1 MTPTELV
8 KNLAAGRLSLAD
20 ARVLIH
26 GMRWRVPPLPD
37 YSDPDNPVSPTR
49 IGDAWNPADS
59 ADELMSAAESA
70 GLDPDTR
77 EALASA
83 YMEAPNK
90 LRLTIEQLESGE
102 GDPASEWSAAAEPA
116 AEGEPDDEEPEEAPE
131 DDGEEAEEPE

>member
-26 GMRWRVPPLPD
+26 GMQWREPPLPD

-49 IGDAWNPADS
+49 IGDAWNIADS
-59 ADELMSAAESA
+59 AEELMSAAESA

-77 EALASA
+77 AALASA

-90 LRLTIEQLESGE
+90 LHLTIEQLESGE
-102 GDPASEWSAAAEPA
+102 GDPASEWSSAAGAPAEEPA
-116 AEGEPDDEEPEEAPE
+116 EEPTE
-131 DDGEEAEEPE
+131 DDEEAEEPE